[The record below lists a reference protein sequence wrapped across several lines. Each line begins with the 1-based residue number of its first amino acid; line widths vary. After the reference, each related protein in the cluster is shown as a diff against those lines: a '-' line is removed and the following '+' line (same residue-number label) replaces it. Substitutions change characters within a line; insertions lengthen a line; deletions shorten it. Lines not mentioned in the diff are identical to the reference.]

1 MSSSSQLR
9 VAVDVGCHG
18 HRVAIGDA
26 VGGILEEFDITHT
39 AEGFRTF
46 FKRIEAHEARLGA
59 PVAVAMEG
67 YNGWARPLDRQV
79 LVKGYQLFNVN
90 NVKLARYKEI
100 FPGAAKTDPID
111 ARKMLELFQL
121 SEHLPV
127 AKDVLQEV
135 APVPLEN
142 VQLKRLT
149 RRRRQLVDEKVGILN
164 RLQSD
169 LQAVCPGLLA
179 MTRDVD
185 NLWFLRFLTARE
197 DLRQLARLR
206 RRTLLGIPGVG
217 RKYADIIQSWQKQ
230 AQFAEEVAWVG
241 DMIIEDA
248 SRILELLAKIKVL
261 NQRIAALSGQSQL
274 ATRIGSMPGFGET
287 TRAELAGEIGTL
299 ERFAREASLALYLG
313 MANLDNSSGH
323 TQGSKQSKQ
332 VNRRAKRAMM
342 IAIARHMA
350 CVPESRAYYDKK
362 RREGK
367 SHNQAIRALG
377 RHLVRVLW
385 SMFKQDRDYELRTST

>member
-1 MSSSSQLR
+1 MFSTSQLR
-9 VAVDVGCHG
+9 VAVDVGCHD
-18 HRVAIGDA
+18 HRVAIGDGA
-26 VGGILEEFDITHT
+26 GGILDEFDITHS

-46 FKRIEAHEARLGA
+46 FQRIEALEARLGL

-67 YNGWARPLDRQV
+67 YNGWARPLDSQV
-79 LVKGYQLFNVN
+79 LLRGYRLFNVN

-121 SEHLPV
+121 KEHLPV

-149 RRRRQLVDEKVGILN
+149 RRRRQLVNEKVGIIN

-169 LQAVCPGLLA
+169 LQAVCPGLLG

-185 NLWFLRFLTARE
+185 NLWFLRFLTCRE
-197 DLRQLARLR
+197 DLRQLARLH
-206 RRTLLGIPGVG
+206 RRTLLGIRGVG
-217 RKYADIIQSWQKQ
+217 RKYADIIQAWQKQ
-230 AQFAEEVAWVG
+230 AHFAEEVAWAG
-241 DMIIEDA
+241 DMITEDA
-248 SRILELLAKIKVL
+248 SRILELLEKIKVL
-261 NQRIAALSGQSQL
+261 NQRITVLSDQSGL

-299 ERFAREASLALYLG
+299 ERFPRETSLALYLG
-313 MANLDNSSGH
+313 MTNLDNSSGR
-323 TQGSKQSKQ
+323 TKGSKQAKQ
-332 VNRRAKRAMM
+332 VNRRAKGAMM

-377 RHLVRVLW
+377 RHLVRVMW
-385 SMFKQDRDYELRTST
+385 SMLKQDRDYELRTST